1 MVNYQLGKI
10 YKIVC
15 NVTGN
20 IYIGSTCE
28 PTLAR
33 RLAGHRYSYKSYL
46 NGKHDYVTSFKIIQN
61 NDYDMVLIESYPCET
76 KDQLHARERYYIE
89 SIECV
94 NKNIPHST
102 PKESVKKYYENNK
115 KQIQEYNK
123 EYQKQYYQQNKEIIH
138 DKKKEKY
145 NCECG
150 GIYSLDNKARH
161 FKSIKHIKYLN
172 TL

>member
-1 MVNYQLGKI
+1 M
-10 YKIVC
+10 C

-33 RLAGHRYSYKSYL
+33 RLAGHQYSYKSYL

-102 PKESVKKYYENNK
+102 PKESVKNIMKIIK

-123 EYQKQYYQQNKEIIH
+123 EYQNNIIS
-138 DKKKEKY
+138 KIKKLFMIRKKEKY